1 MDLTLELND
10 REALRLQTQATEL
23 GVTPEQLARSVLMDL
38 LAEPEEQFRVVAE
51 RVITQNH
58 ELYKRLG

>member
-10 REALRLQTQATEL
+10 REALRLQTQAAEL

-38 LAEPEEQFRVVAE
+38 LAEPEEQFRAVAE
-51 RVITQNH
+51 RVLTQNY
-58 ELYKRLG
+58 ELYKRLS